1 MAWSPFA
8 ASKPRVAG
16 LVLATVLSVCV
27 SLWTQAAL
35 AGSGLASYLPKV
47 SPVDFF
53 PAADRFGPP
62 QGDPPILP
70 VYSGDQL
77 QGFVYLNSDFAN
89 ATGYSGKPIQL
100 LVGIDPKG
108 VLTGL
113 KLVEHKEPIVL
124 VGIPE
129 KRILEAVNK
138 LIGADL
144 GSVARGAA
152 AAPQVDIVSGA
163 TVTVLVIGDSIVRS
177 ATKLIR
183 SGRLGA
189 EGSQVAAAAPRA
201 AKAID
206 TAKSEVRDWQTLV
219 GDGSVRRLTLSVA
232 DVNQAFEKSGN
243 AAAAGRPEEG
253 APDDTFIDLYVADV
267 AVPTIGRSL
276 LGDDGYDRLAGRL
289 KPGQQAL
296 VVAGAGRYSFKG
308 AAYVRGGIFDRIELI
323 QETNSIR
330 FRDRDHTRLGS
341 LAAEGAPDFPEI
353 ALFIVPAD
361 FAFDPTEPWVL
372 QLLVQRV
379 VGARDKA
386 WVTFDLGYALP
397 ETYLKR
403 EAPVQ
408 PAAAAAPTAKPAPRG
423 RPRSRRADDRRG
435 SVVDADLARRTS
447 SRSASTIA
455 ALGALTLIFFFQN
468 FLVRRPT
475 VYTWV
480 RRGYLLFILVWLGWF
495 ANAQLS
501 VVNVLTFTNSL
512 LTGFSWEYFLS
523 APLIF
528 VLWASIAAGLLF
540 WGRGPFCGWL
550 CPFGALQEL
559 LNNVAQALKIPQY
572 RVPWGLHERLWPIKY
587 IIFLGLFGMSLYST
601 AFAEQLA
608 EVEPFKTSIILKFA
622 REWPFVVYA
631 LTLLG
636 AGLFVERF
644 FCRYMCPLGAA
655 LAIPG
660 RIRMFEWLRR
670 WPECGSPCQRC
681 ANECPVQAIHPEGHI
696 NVNECI
702 YCMHCQELYFDD
714 HRCPHMIQVRLKR
727 EKRQALS
734 SPSMRPAAK
743 ARAPSSP
750 PGENPSGRHLS
761 TPSRHLQPE
770 DRKPRRQIMS
780 DNENGKGVSR
790 RTLLGTTA
798 AAAGVGLAG
807 GAVVTKDGGGFVS
820 TADAQT
826 KAAAPKAPPAR
837 PAVQKTEVAPGELD
851 EYYVFFSSGQS
862 GEMRIIGLPSMR
874 ELMRVPVFNRCSA
887 TGWGQTNESL
897 KVLTEGLLP
906 ETREFL
912 KNRGGTYMNGDLHHP
927 HVSFTDGTYDG
938 RYVFVNDKANSRVAR
953 VRLDVMKCDKIIEL
967 PNQHT
972 VHGLRLQ
979 KYPRTGYVYCNGE
992 DGVPLPNDGK
1002 VLDNPKE
1009 YRSIFTALDGDT
1021 MKVAW
1026 QVIVSGNLDNVDSDY
1041 QGKYCFST
1049 CYNAEEGVTLAEMT
1063 ANEQDW
1069 VVIFNLKRI
1078 EDAVKKGDFK
1088 EMNGV
1093 PVLDGRKGSPYTRY
1107 VPVSNNPHGINTA
1120 PGRHPFRGGRQAFA
1134 NRDGV

>member
-1 MAWSPFA
+1 MTQRTHGVPDFPTWAARVFFA
-8 ASKPRVAG
+8 LS
-16 LVLATVLSVCV
+16 LLCVLS
-27 SLWTQAAL
+27 SFDTASAADL
-35 AGSGLASYLPKV
+35 NGYLSKV
-47 SPVDFF
+47 APFDFF
-53 PAADRFGPP
+53 PGADRFGPS
-62 QGDPPILP
+62 QGDPPIVP
-70 VYSGDQL
+70 AYRGDQL

-89 ATGYSGKPIQL
+89 AVGYSGKPIQVV
-100 LVGIDPKG
+100 VGIDPKG

-144 GSVARGAA
+144 GSVARGVAP
-152 AAPQVDIVSGA
+152 APQVDIVSGA

-183 SGRLGA
+183 SGRLGGQA
-189 EGSQVAAAAPRA
+189 SQVPAAAPLA
-201 AKAID
+201 AKSID
-206 TAKSEVRDWQTLV
+206 TAKSEIRDWQTLV

-232 DVNQAFEKSGN
+232 DVNRAFEKSGN

-253 APDDTFIDLYVADV
+253 APDETFIDLYVADV
-267 AVPTIGRSL
+267 AVPSIGRSL
-276 LGDDGYDRLAGRL
+276 LGDDGYNRLAGRL

-296 VVAGAGRYSFKG
+296 VVAGSGRYSFKG

-323 QETNSIR
+323 QEMNSIR

-353 ALFIVPAD
+353 ALFVVPAD
-361 FAFDPTEPWVL
+361 FAFDPTEPWAL

-386 WVTFDLGYALP
+386 WVTFDLGYTLP

-403 EAPVQ
+403 EAPVR
-408 PAAAAAPTAKPAPRG
+408 PAAALTAKSSPAAAPAAGVPTTDEDPLWMRIW
-423 RPRSRRADDRRG
+423 RAD
-435 SVVDADLARRTS
+435 VAKIVTAMV
-447 SRSASTIA
+447 

-468 FLVRRPT
+468 FLVRRPA

-480 RRGYLLFILVWLGWF
+480 RRGYLLFILVWLGWY

-528 VLWASIAAGLLF
+528 LLWASIAAGLLF

-559 LNNVAQALKIPQY
+559 LNNAAKALKVPQY

-608 EVEPFKTSIILKFA
+608 EVEPFKTSIVLKFA

-631 LTLLG
+631 LTLLA

-734 SPSMRPAAK
+734 SSSMRPGGKGPNTVITA
-743 ARAPSSP
+743 
-750 PGENPSGRHLS
+750 GG
-761 TPSRHLQPE
+761 
-770 DRKPRRQIMS
+770 KPI
-780 DNENGKGVSR
+780 GVSR
-790 RTLLGTTA
+790 VDSIT
-798 AAAGVGLAG
+798 
-807 GAVVTKDGGGFVS
+807 
-820 TADAQT
+820 
-826 KAAAPKAPPAR
+826 P
-837 PAVQKTEVAPGELD
+837 
-851 EYYVFFSSGQS
+851 
-862 GEMRIIGLPSMR
+862 
-874 ELMRVPVFNRCSA
+874 SA
-887 TGWGQTNESL
+887 T
-897 KVLTEGLLP
+897 
-906 ETREFL
+906 
-912 KNRGGTYMNGDLHHP
+912 
-927 HVSFTDGTYDG
+927 
-938 RYVFVNDKANSRVAR
+938 
-953 VRLDVMKCDKIIEL
+953 
-967 PNQHT
+967 
-972 VHGLRLQ
+972 
-979 KYPRTGYVYCNGE
+979 
-992 DGVPLPNDGK
+992 
-1002 VLDNPKE
+1002 
-1009 YRSIFTALDGDT
+1009 
-1021 MKVAW
+1021 
-1026 QVIVSGNLDNVDSDY
+1026 
-1041 QGKYCFST
+1041 
-1049 CYNAEEGVTLAEMT
+1049 
-1063 ANEQDW
+1063 
-1069 VVIFNLKRI
+1069 
-1078 EDAVKKGDFK
+1078 
-1088 EMNGV
+1088 
-1093 PVLDGRKGSPYTRY
+1093 
-1107 VPVSNNPHGINTA
+1107 
-1120 PGRHPFRGGRQAFA
+1120 
-1134 NRDGV
+1134 